1 VFVNNIPM
9 TSQLTIRTATPD
21 DLPTLRAFEQGVIRA
36 ERPFDPTLGPDPL
49 RYYDLEGM
57 ITATH
62 IELIVAMLGDE
73 IVGSGYARIER
84 GRPYLNH
91 QYHAYIGFMYVV
103 PQHRGKGIA
112 NAVLEALQQWSVKQ
126 GITEMQLDVY
136 YENTSAIK
144 AYEKAGFIKHL
155 ITMRKPTADD

>member
-1 VFVNNIPM
+1 M
-9 TSQLTIRTATPD
+9 TPQLTIRTATPD
-21 DLPTLRAFEQGVIRA
+21 DLPTLRTFEQGVILA

-62 IELIVAMLGDE
+62 IELIVAMLDDE

-84 GRPYLNH
+84 GRPYLKH
-91 QYHAYIGFMYVV
+91 QHHAYIGFMYVV

-112 NAVLEALQQWSVKQ
+112 NAVLEALQQWSIKQ
-126 GITEMQLDVY
+126 GITEMRLDVY
-136 YENTSAIK
+136 YENTPAIK

-155 ITMRKPTADD
+155 ITMRKPAADDLA

>member
-1 VFVNNIPM
+1 M
-9 TSQLTIRTATPD
+9 TQQLTIRTATPA
-21 DLPTLRAFEQGVIRA
+21 DLPTLRAFEQGVILA

-62 IELIVAMLGDE
+62 IELIVALLGDE

-112 NAVLEALQQWSVKQ
+112 NAVLEALQRWSVKQ

-136 YENTSAIK
+136 YENTPAIK